1 MKLIKINDENYPRN
15 LLNIENPPK
24 QLYVIG
30 NEKILGD
37 FGIAIVGTRNASK
50 YGEEITKSFAYGL
63 AKQGINVISGLAR
76 GIDTYAHSGTILAKG
91 KTIAVLGSGFRK
103 YLPERKCRAN

>member
-50 YGEEITKSFAYGL
+50 YGEEI
-63 AKQGINVISGLAR
+63 SGLAR